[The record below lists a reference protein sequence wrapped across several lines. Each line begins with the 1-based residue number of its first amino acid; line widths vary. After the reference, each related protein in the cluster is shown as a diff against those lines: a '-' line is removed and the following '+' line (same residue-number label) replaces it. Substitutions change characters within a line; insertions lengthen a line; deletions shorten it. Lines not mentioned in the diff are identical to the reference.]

1 MHQITF
7 RQKKTAIRQKS
18 ILISGPCHARVITA
32 KTFLQMC
39 CTGCPE
45 CHAHG
50 LRVCSEITTLLQL
63 TAFHQNKD
71 RERTRKTGDHFAGW
85 DFSVDTRVQRSIYCG
100 FRPKEV
106 DHAWFPMN
114 IVEFI
119 QAKNLR
125 SVSLTLTRNECE
137 FHTFFD
143 SSSQLHFFYWRVLDL
158 HWIQFGDD

>member
-1 MHQITF
+1 MCESRAQF
-7 RQKKTAIRQKS
+7 RSTRLWTLNNWVDSQRAIMVCHKAVFERSLSPECIKLHSAKKTAIRQKS

-114 IVEFI
+114 SVEFI
-119 QAKNLR
+119 QA
-125 SVSLTLTRNECE
+125 
-137 FHTFFD
+137 
-143 SSSQLHFFYWRVLDL
+143 
-158 HWIQFGDD
+158 